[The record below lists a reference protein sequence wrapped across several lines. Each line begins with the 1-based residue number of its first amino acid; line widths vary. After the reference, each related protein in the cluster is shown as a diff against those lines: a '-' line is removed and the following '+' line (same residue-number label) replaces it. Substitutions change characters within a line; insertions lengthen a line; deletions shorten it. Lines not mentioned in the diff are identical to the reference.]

1 MAELPSGTVTFLFTD
16 IEGSTRL
23 VKELRQ
29 ERFGQLLADHRQI
42 LRAAFAAHGGQEV
55 DTQGDAFFVAF
66 RRAADAALAAAAA
79 QRGLAGHG
87 WPDGADC
94 RVRMGI
100 HTGEPGV
107 GEEGYHGLGVHRAAR
122 IMAAGHG
129 GQILVS
135 QSTSSVL
142 EDDELPAIRI
152 RDLGQHHLKDLERPE
167 HIYQLDVEGLPTE
180 FPPLRTADVPT
191 AYSGREEEL
200 EQAAQAAVWRAR
212 LRKRHWVAAAAGAVL
227 VLGGLAALLVGLLGG
242 SDTAHALAQVDSN
255 AVGRIDTR
263 TTGIADQ
270 VPVGSTPSH
279 IAVGEDAVWVTNTD
293 DNTVSRIDPA
303 TRNVQ
308 TVPVGNSPSGITTG
322 GGAVWVANGLDG
334 TVSRIDPGTNT
345 VVQTIGVGNGPLGIA
360 YGAGSVWVANT
371 GDGTITRID
380 AETGAPAKPSPV
392 AATELAFGDGALWAT
407 QRAAS
412 RVVRIDPTSGDVVQ
426 PIAVGNGPSGIA
438 VGDGSVWVA
447 NNLDGTVTQIDPVT
461 SSVEHVIPTGNGP
474 ASIAVDRRG
483 VWVSNQFDGTVVR
496 IDPRTGELAQSI
508 RVGNRPQG
516 LAVAGGDVLV
526 AVRESGTGHRGGT
539 LTVRMNRDLDSID
552 PAVAYDTTSIP
563 ILRMTSDGLVAFNQA
578 GGLAGT
584 QLVPD
589 LAVSL
594 PTPTD
599 GGKTYT
605 FRLRPNIRYS
615 NGQPVRASDFRRS
628 FERDFAIGKLPVP
641 YYDGIVGAAQCK
653 EAPKHC
659 DLSHGIVANDAA
671 RTVTFHLTAPD
682 PEFLYQLA
690 LEFGYALPATTPLT
704 ETHRK
709 GLPGTGPYM
718 IASYRPNHQL
728 VLRRNPHFHE
738 WSQAAQPDGYPDR
751 IVFRIGGTAD
761 AAMDDV
767 IAGKADAFSTAQSQT
782 PPTAS
787 RLAAVKLSHASQ
799 VHSNPQQ
806 ATIALFLNTRIPPF
820 NRLAARKAVNL
831 AADRSAAVDVTG
843 GSDISQATCQI
854 LPPHFPGYRRYCPF
868 GTKPDLARARALVAA
883 SGTQG
888 MKVKFYSWGDI
899 GGLGPYAAK
908 LLRSLGYRTSVRKIG
923 SIDSFFGTTAD
934 SRTHA
939 QIGTTEWITDYPTA
953 GGFFNP
959 IFTCGSF
966 QPDTTANSNTSQFC
980 DPHIDRQISQALRLE
995 ATDPDAAR
1003 RIWERVDRETVD
1015 QAPWVPLVNPK
1026 EIDILSKRVGN
1037 YQYSPNGYGMI
1048 FDQLWVR

>member
-16 IEGSTRL
+16 VEGSTRL
-23 VKELRQ
+23 LKQLRQ
-29 ERFGQLLADHRQI
+29 ERYGELLAEHRRI

-66 RRAADAALAAAAA
+66 RRAADAARAAAEA
-79 QRGLAGHG
+79 QRGLAAYA
-87 WPDGADC
+87 WPDGSLC
-94 RVRMGI
+94 RVRMGV

-107 GEEGYHGLGVHRAAR
+107 GDEGYHGLGVHRAAR

-135 QSTSSVL
+135 QATCSVL
-142 EDDELPAIRI
+142 EDDEVPGVQI
-152 RDLGQHHLKDLERPE
+152 RDLGQHHLKDLDRPE

-180 FPPLRTADVPT
+180 FPPLRTQDAPT
-191 AYSGREEEL
+191 AYSGREDEL
-200 EQAAQAAVWRAR
+200 EQAARSAVWHTR
-212 LRKRHWVAAAAGAVL
+212 LRKRHWVAAAAAAALVL
-227 VLGGLAALLVGLLGG
+227 VGLVALLVGVFGG

-255 AVGRIDTR
+255 ALGVIDTR
-263 TTGIADQ
+263 TTAIADE
-270 VPVGSTPSH
+270 VPVGAAPSH
-279 IAVGEDAVWVTNTD
+279 IASGEGATWVTNTD
-293 DNTVSRIDPA
+293 DNTVSRVDPA
-303 TRNVQ
+303 TKNVQ
-308 TVPVGNSPSGITTG
+308 TIPVGNSPGGITTG

-345 VVQTIGVGNGPLGIA
+345 VVQTIDVGNDPVGIA

-380 AETGAPAKPSPV
+380 AESGKPAKPLPV
-392 AATELAFGDGALWAT
+392 AATELAFGRGALWAT

-412 RVVRIDPTSGDVVQ
+412 RVVRIDPASGDVVQ
-426 PIAVGNGPSGIA
+426 PVAVGNGPSGIA
-438 VGDGSVWVA
+438 VGGGSVWVA

-474 ASIAVDRRG
+474 SSIAVDRRG

-496 IDPRTGELAQSI
+496 IDPRTGQRAQTI

-516 LAVAGGDVLV
+516 VALAAGDVLV

-539 LTVRMNRDLDSID
+539 LTVQMNRPLDSID

-563 ILRMTSDGLVAFNQA
+563 ILRMTHDGLVAFNQT

-605 FRLRPNIRYS
+605 FQLRPNIRYS

-628 FERDFAIGKLPVP
+628 FERDFAVGQLPVT

-659 DLSHGIVANDAA
+659 DLSRGIVADDAT
-671 RTVTFHLTAPD
+671 RTVTFHLTEPD

-690 LEFGYALPATTPLT
+690 IEFGYALPATTRLA
-704 ETHRK
+704 ETHK
-709 GLPGTGPYM
+709 KPLPGTGPYV
-718 IASYRPNHQL
+718 IASYRPNHLL
-728 VLRRNPHFHE
+728 VLRRNPYFHE
-738 WSQAAQPDGYPDR
+738 WSKAAQPDGYPDR
-751 IVFRIGGTAD
+751 IVFRIGGTPD

-767 IAGKADAFSTAQSQT
+767 IAGKADAFSTSQSQT

-787 RLAAVKLSHASQ
+787 RLAAVRLSHAGQ

-806 ATIALFLNTRIPPF
+806 ATIALFLNTRLPPF
-820 NRLAARKAVNL
+820 DRLAVRKAINL
-831 AADRSAAVDVTG
+831 AADRAAAVRVTG
-843 GSDISQATCQI
+843 GPEVSQATCQI
-854 LPPHFPGYRRYCPF
+854 LPPHYPGYRPYCPF

-883 SGTQG
+883 SGTKG

-899 GGLGPYAAK
+899 GGLGPYANK
-908 LLRSLGYRTSVRKIG
+908 LLRSLGYRPSIREIR
-923 SIDSFFGTTAD
+923 SIDSFFATTGD
-934 SRTHA
+934 SRTRA

-959 IFTCGSF
+959 IFTCASF
-966 QPDTTANSNTSQFC
+966 QPGTAANANNSEFC
-980 DPHIDRQISQALRLE
+980 DPGIDRQIARALRLE
-995 ATDPDAAR
+995 ATDPDASN
-1003 RIWERVDRETVD
+1003 RIWQQVDRETVD
-1015 QAPWVPLVNPK
+1015 QGPWVPLVNPK
-1026 EIDILSKRVGN
+1026 AIDIVSKRVGN
-1037 YQYSPNGYGMI
+1037 YQFSPNGYGMI

>member
-16 IEGSTRL
+16 VEGSTRML
-23 VKELRQ
+23 KQLRQ
-29 ERFGQLLADHRQI
+29 ERYGQLLTDHRQI

-79 QRGLAGHG
+79 QRGLAGHL
-87 WPDGADC
+87 WPEGADC

-107 GEEGYHGLGVHRAAR
+107 GDEGYHGLGVHRAAR

-135 QSTSSVL
+135 QATCSVL
-142 EDDELPAIRI
+142 EDDELPEIRI
-152 RDLGQHHLKDLERPE
+152 RDLGQHRLKDLDRPE
-167 HIYQLDVEGLPTE
+167 HIYQLDVEGLPTD
-180 FPPLRTADVPT
+180 FPALRTAEAPT
-191 AYSGREEEL
+191 AYSGREDEL

-212 LRKRHWVAAAAGAVL
+212 LRKRNLAGAAAAAVL
-227 VLGGLAALLVGLLGG
+227 VLGGLAALLVGLFGG

-263 TTGIADQ
+263 STGIVDE

-308 TVPVGNSPSGITTG
+308 TIAVGNSPSGIATG

-345 VVQTIGVGNGPLGIA
+345 VVQTIGVGNGPVGIA
-360 YGAGSVWVANT
+360 YGAGSIWVANT

-380 AETGAPAKPSPV
+380 ARSGRPGKPSPV
-392 AATELAFGDGALWAT
+392 AATELAFGRGALWAS

-412 RVVRIDPTSGDVVQ
+412 RVVRIDPRSGSVVQ
-426 PIAVGNGPSGIA
+426 PIAVGNGPTGIA

-447 NNLDGTVTQIDPVT
+447 NTLDGTVTQIDPVT

-474 ASIAVDRRG
+474 AAVAVDRHG
-483 VWVSNQFDGTVVR
+483 VWVSNQFDGTVAR
-496 IDPRTGELAQSI
+496 IDPRTGQRIDSI

-516 LAVAGGDVLV
+516 LAIAGGDVLV
-526 AVRESGTGHRGGT
+526 AVRQSGAGHRGGT
-539 LTVRMNRDLDSID
+539 LTVRMNRGLDSID

-563 ILRMTSDGLVAFNQA
+563 ILRMTNDGLVAFNQA

-584 QLVPD
+584 QLVPN

-615 NGQPVRASDFRRS
+615 TGAPVKADDFRRA
-628 FERDFAIGKLPVP
+628 FERDFAIGKLAVT
-641 YYDGIVGAAQCK
+641 YYDGIVGATQCK

-659 DLSHGIVANDAA
+659 DLSRGIVTDDAA
-671 RTVTFHLTAPD
+671 RTVTFHLVEPD

-690 LEFGYALPATTPLT
+690 LEFGYAVPATTPLT
-704 ETHRK
+704 ETHTK
-709 GLPGTGPYM
+709 PLPGTGPYM
-718 IASYRPNHQL
+718 IAGYRPDHRL
-728 VLRRNPHFHE
+728 VLRRNPYFHE
-738 WSQAAQPDGYPDR
+738 WSKAAQPDGYPDR
-751 IVFRIGGTAD
+751 IVFAIGGTPD
-761 AAMDDV
+761 AAMNDV
-767 IAGKADAFSTAQSQT
+767 VAGEADAFSTAQSET
-782 PPTAS
+782 PPSAS
-787 RLAAVKLSHASQ
+787 RLAAVKLRHASQ

-806 ATIALFLNTRIPPF
+806 ATIALFLNTRLAPF
-820 NRLAARKAVNL
+820 NRLAVRKAINL
-831 AADRSAAVDVTG
+831 AADRAAAVEVAG
-843 GSDISQATCQI
+843 GSDVSQATCQI
-854 LPPHFPGYRRYCPF
+854 LPPHFPGYRPYCPY
-868 GTKPDLARARALVAA
+868 GKVPDLARARALVGA
-883 SGTQG
+883 SGTKG

-899 GGLGPYAAK
+899 GGLGPYAAR
-908 LLRSLGYRTSVRKIG
+908 LLRSLGYRV
-923 SIDSFFGTTAD
+923 SIRTLGTGTFFATIAD

-959 IFTCGSF
+959 IFTCASF
-966 QPDTTANSNTSQFC
+966 QPATTANSNDSEFC
-980 DPHIDRQISQALRLE
+980 DPRIDRQIAQALRLE

-1037 YQYSPNGYGMI
+1037 YQYSPNGYGMM